1 MGEIKMGGGGVWNC
15 WLLTLSHFSAQYYS
29 VWGGLLFLY
38 LLKGSFSNLTFYHLF
53 LHFVIS
59 AMDNSPMMFI
69 ISSNMGCDFT
79 CTYSISNHFGL
90 LTASIMALPLL
101 EILIIFKYFYLIS
114 FNFVW
119 VLKLVVLIIRKIYI
133 FIPTCL

>member
-1 MGEIKMGGGGVWNC
+1 MGGVLIC
-15 WLLTLSHFSAQYYS
+15 WQLTLSHLSSHYYS

-38 LLKGSFSNLTFYHLF
+38 FLKGSFSNLPFFHLS

-69 ISSNMGCDFT
+69 ISSNTGCDFT
-79 CTYSISNHFGL
+79 CTYSISDLFGL
-90 LTASIMALPLL
+90 LTASLMALPLL
-101 EILIIFKYFYLIS
+101 EILIIFKYVYLIS
-114 FNFVW
+114 YNFVW
-119 VLKLVVLIIRKIYI
+119 VLKLEVLIIRKINI